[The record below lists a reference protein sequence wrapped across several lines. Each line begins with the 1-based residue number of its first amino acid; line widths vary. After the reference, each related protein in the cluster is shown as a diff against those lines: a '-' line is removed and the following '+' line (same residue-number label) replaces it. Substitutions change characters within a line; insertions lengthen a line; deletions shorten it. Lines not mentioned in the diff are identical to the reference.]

1 MGRDMAQH
9 FAAAART
16 NVGLVRAGNE
26 DAAIISP
33 ALIAVADGMGG
44 HAGGEVASALA
55 IKGISKINSASTNSD
70 SVVTVTEIFS
80 AHVNEINKSI
90 ERSVIE
96 NPDLAGMGTTLTA
109 LISTK
114 ESIAMLHV
122 GDSRCYRLRKNKL
135 MQLSTDHTVIQEL
148 LEQGAITEAEIKNH
162 PQRSLLTQA
171 LMGRDDLKPQI
182 ELLDAKSGD
191 RFLLC
196 SDGLT
201 GEIND
206 GELLSALT
214 LTDRD
219 AALEKLMKSVLAAGA
234 PDNVTIIVADVVEE
248 ALSKD
253 VEFLG
258 AAK

>member
-1 MGRDMAQH
+1 MGRNMAQH

-16 NVGLVRAGNE
+16 NVGLIRAGNE

-33 ALIAVADGMGG
+33 VLIAVADGMGG

-55 IKGISKINSASTNSD
+55 IKGISKMNSASTNSD
-70 SVVTVTEIFS
+70 SVFAVTEIFS
-80 AHVNEINKSI
+80 ARVNEINKSI

-148 LEQGAITEAEIKNH
+148 LEQGAITEGEIKNH

-196 SDGLT
+196 SDGLSSVVDEAKIAGAFT
-201 GEIND
+201 GDLQASID
-206 GELLSALT
+206 SLIELT
-214 LTDRD
+214 Y
-219 AALEKLMKSVLAAGA
+219 KNGA
-234 PDNVTIIVADVVEE
+234 PDNVTIVAAKIGEMKFE
-248 ALSKD
+248 TAPIKI
-253 VEFLG
+253 G
-258 AAK
+258 AAS